1 MDFSEAYPFSGP
13 HPQFSPDGEYV
24 AVVVEYRVLVREV
37 DTLRVCQLY
46 SCLDKIQSYQ
56 WAPDSKYILCALKG
70 RPIVQIWSLDEP
82 DWTCKIDEGPAGITS
97 ARWCPD
103 ARSILL
109 TADFQIKATIWSLVD
124 RKCVYIKG
132 PKFSDKAIDFDKD
145 GEKLVVAEV
154 RSEGI
159 LRFLMFVCR
168 GMTAK
173 IS

>member
-1 MDFSEAYPFSGP
+1 MYIADTFMDLSEAYPFSGP
-13 HPQFSPDGEYV
+13 HPHFSPDGEYV
-24 AVVVEYRVLVREV
+24 AVVVEYRILVREV
-37 DTLRVCQLY
+37 DTLRVVQLY

-56 WAPDSKYILCALKG
+56 WSPDSKYILCVLKG
-70 RPIVQIWSLDEP
+70 RPIVQIWSLEEP

-103 ARSILL
+103 ARSIFL

-145 GEKLVVAEV
+145 GEKLVLAEV
-154 RSEGI
+154 GLEC
-159 LRFLMFVCR
+159 LCFE
-168 GMTAK
+168 
-173 IS
+173 